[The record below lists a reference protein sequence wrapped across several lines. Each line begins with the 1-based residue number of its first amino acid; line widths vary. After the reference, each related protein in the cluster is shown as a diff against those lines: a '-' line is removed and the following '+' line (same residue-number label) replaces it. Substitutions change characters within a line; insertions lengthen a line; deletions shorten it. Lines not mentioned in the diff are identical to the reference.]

1 MDLLAVIAPMA
12 AQPTIA
18 SVVAVD
24 REGNIAVGAHHHL
37 KSLADWLFKPDQYL
51 NSELAEEVYCIVP
64 ISTLVHFST

>member
-1 MDLLAVIAPMA
+1 MGIF
-12 AQPTIA
+12 
-18 SVVAVD
+18 
-24 REGNIAVGAHHHL
+24 NAHHHL